1 MVDILSIVALLVIFL
16 VTRTSPSHLLQYH
29 ETTATMDAS
38 NLRARHS
45 SSPNDDKAGGYG
57 YDYEYEQ
64 TGQIRGIETDPQTSL
79 HRGLKARHISM
90 IAIGG
95 AIGTGCMNLP
105 SSSPFFASA
114 HSKPAPMLT

>member
-1 MVDILSIVALLVIFL
+1 
-16 VTRTSPSHLLQYH
+16 
-29 ETTATMDAS
+29 MDAS
-38 NLRARHS
+38 NLRARHSS

-57 YDYEYEQ
+57 YDYGYEQ

-105 SSSPFFASA
+105 PVSFLCFGAFEP
-114 HSKPAPMLT
+114 PRC